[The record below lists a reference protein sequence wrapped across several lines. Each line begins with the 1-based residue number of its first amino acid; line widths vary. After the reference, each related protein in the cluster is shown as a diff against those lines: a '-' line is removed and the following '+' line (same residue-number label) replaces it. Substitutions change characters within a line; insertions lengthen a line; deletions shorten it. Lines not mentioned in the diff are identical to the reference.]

1 MSNVLE
7 RIQETLDPTSA
18 ANALHEVML
27 LWKEAD
33 DSLSNYI
40 PRGAGRYQ
48 IVQGS
53 RDAYERVLAIF
64 LGVGRN
70 KVRQIMREHYKETR
84 HGQS

>member
-1 MSNVLE
+1 MSTVLE
-7 RIQETLDPTSA
+7 RIQTNLDPTTA
-18 ANALHEVML
+18 TNALHEVML

-48 IVQGS
+48 TVLGS
-53 RDAYERVLAIF
+53 RDAYERVLAAF

-70 KVRQIMREHYKETR
+70 KVRQMMRDHYKEAR
-84 HGQS
+84 RG